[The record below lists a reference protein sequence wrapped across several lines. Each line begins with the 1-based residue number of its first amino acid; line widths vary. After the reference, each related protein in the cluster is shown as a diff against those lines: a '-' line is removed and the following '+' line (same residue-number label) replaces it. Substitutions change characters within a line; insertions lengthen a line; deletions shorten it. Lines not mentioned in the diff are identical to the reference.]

1 MTTELK
7 VVSSTADQ
15 DEALLATLRLDPA
28 KVEAAVKIPI
38 SVQVRRPSKQEFI
51 RVHPQLEINVSAI
64 ELKEDSDGGLYL
76 VAANMAAALSGEANA
91 YVLRPYVNRAGVLRL
106 WPLRLPDPDGKQ
118 NPWHRTAAVAA
129 IKAMGGWVR
138 VTANRSAGEY
148 EVFVAPN
155 QPPPPEWPETSFP
168 DMLRLAFT
176 DRGRVI
182 QDAEHPVVKQLL
194 GRL

>member
-1 MTTELK
+1 MISNLSLPPTPIPTK
-7 VVSSTADQ
+7 RSSKCCGSI
-15 DEALLATLRLDPA
+15 LRKSKP
-28 KVEAAVKIPI
+28 
-38 SVQVRRPSKQEFI
+38 PSKSRFRYSVASRKHEFI
-51 RVHPQLEINVSAI
+51 RVHPHLEINVSAI
-64 ELKEDSDGGLYL
+64 ELKEDSDGGIYL

-118 NPWHRTAAVAA
+118 NPWHRPPPRSPPS
-129 IKAMGGWVR
+129 KRWEGWIR

-148 EVFVAPN
+148 EVFEAPN
-155 QPPPPEWPETSFP
+155 QPPPPEWPATSLP